1 MELGHRI
8 ELWRYRIRHFVTA
21 SVFSVPA
28 LPGAGAGEPSF
39 ILDTVIGSD
48 RGVLGGLVAPAV
60 ITLDIFIYGPL
71 LFLTNHNTLATL
83 ISDHG

>member
-21 SVFSVPA
+21 LVFSVPA
-28 LPGAGAGEPSF
+28 LPGAGAREPSF

-48 RGVLGGLVAPAV
+48 RGVLGGLVAAAV
-60 ITLDIFIYGPL
+60 ITLDIY
-71 LFLTNHNTLATL
+71 LFMALFF
-83 ISDHG
+83 S

>member
-28 LPGAGAGEPSF
+28 LPGAGTGEPSF
-39 ILDTVIGSD
+39 ILGAVIGSD

-60 ITLDIFIYGPL
+60 ITLDIFIYGP
-71 LFLTNHNTLATL
+71 FLNKSQHIGNT
-83 ISDHG
+83 DHGKI

>member
-48 RGVLGGLVAPAV
+48 RDVLGGLVAPAV
-60 ITLDIFIYGPL
+60 ITLDIY
-71 LFLTNHNTLATL
+71 LFMALFF
-83 ISDHG
+83 S

>member
-28 LPGAGAGEPSF
+28 LPGAVAGEPSF

-60 ITLDIFIYGPL
+60 ITLDIFIYGP
-71 LFLTNHNTLATL
+71 FLNKSQHIGNT
-83 ISDHG
+83 DHGKI

>member
-28 LPGAGAGEPSF
+28 LPGAEAGAGEPSF

-60 ITLDIFIYGPL
+60 ITLDIY
-71 LFLTNHNTLATL
+71 LFMALFF
-83 ISDHG
+83 S